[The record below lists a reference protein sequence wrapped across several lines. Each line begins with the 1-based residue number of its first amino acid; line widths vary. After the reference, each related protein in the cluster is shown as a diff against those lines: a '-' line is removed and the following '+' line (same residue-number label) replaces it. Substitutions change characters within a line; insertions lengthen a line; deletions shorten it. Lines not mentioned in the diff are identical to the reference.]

1 MYLYEKEMGM
11 FHLPKK
17 MVKSTKE
24 NSVALPQSS
33 ACGKLQ
39 GKLQALLALTL
50 VRSSTYGL
58 GQADEL
64 LSVCFLF

>member
-1 MYLYEKEMGM
+1 MGM
-11 FHLPKK
+11 FHFPKK
-17 MVKSTKE
+17 KWSRVPKRT
-24 NSVALPQSS
+24 VALPQSS

-39 GKLQALLALTL
+39 GKLQALFALTL

-64 LSVCFLF
+64 LSVRFLF